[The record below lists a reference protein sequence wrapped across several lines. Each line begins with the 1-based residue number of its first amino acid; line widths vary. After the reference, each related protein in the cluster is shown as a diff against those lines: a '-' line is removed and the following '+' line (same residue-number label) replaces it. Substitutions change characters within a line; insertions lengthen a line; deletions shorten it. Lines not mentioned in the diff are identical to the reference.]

1 MIGINLPCGPPLE
14 YGGGA
19 GVAPPTASMH
29 YGGAVQPSGALVIA
43 LLATDENRDGIDFT
57 APRQ

>member
-1 MIGINLPCGPPLE
+1 
-14 YGGGA
+14 
-19 GVAPPTASMH
+19 MH